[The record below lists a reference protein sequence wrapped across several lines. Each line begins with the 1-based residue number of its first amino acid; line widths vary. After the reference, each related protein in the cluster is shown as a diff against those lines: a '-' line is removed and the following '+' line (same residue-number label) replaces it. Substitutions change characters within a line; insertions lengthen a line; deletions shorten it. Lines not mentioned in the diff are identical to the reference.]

1 VPRTVDSLTAKQAEV
16 TAQQGPGPAIDPVE
30 MAIPEPFAAIPV
42 RDEAPAQGTGRTQGL
57 SAARPVLQLLPQD
70 PRRRRAVVLAVEK
83 PAVVCQ
89 SVDLATA
96 ANGQPNTGGIEGFY
110 LPVGVPLVLVNKA
123 AWWVTYTSTDAPGA
137 GAVSHVSVLV
147 EKDDE

>member
-1 VPRTVDSLTAKQAEV
+1 MARTEDSYLAKQAEA
-16 TAQQGPGPAIDPVE
+16 AQMPGPGQLPDPVE
-30 MAIPEPFAAIPV
+30 MALPEPVGAIPV

-57 SAARPVLQLLPQD
+57 SANRPVLPLLPQD
-70 PRRRRAVVLAVEK
+70 PRRRRAVILAVEK

-89 SVDLATA
+89 SLELAQA
-96 ANGQPNTGGIEGFY
+96 ANGQPNTASIEGFY

-137 GAVSHVSVLV
+137 GATSHVSVLV